1 MTNDDTPTSP
11 GLDEAERLARIRLT
25 RTPNVGAVTYRDLM
39 ARFGTAHAALE
50 ALPRLARRGGA
61 KAPPTPPTEEVVR
74 EELERLADIGGRG
87 LVLGEPGYP
96 RRLAQLDPPPPFI
109 AVIGPTPLD
118 AERAVAIVG
127 SRNASAIGRRFAH
140 DLARTLGEAGV
151 LIVSGLA
158 RGIDAA
164 AHHGALET
172 GTAAALAGGLDQV
185 YPPENR
191 ELHLA
196 MAERGAL
203 ISERPLGAAPT
214 AHDFPRRNRIVS
226 GLADGVVV
234 VEAAKRSG
242 ALITARY
249 GLEQGREVMAAPGSP
264 LDPRARGANSL
275 IKDGAR
281 LIEDADDVLDAL
293 SRPLRLSEP
302 TGGAAPP
309 FDMKAG
315 ALEREAQS
323 VRATVRGLLSPT
335 PTSRDDIVRAAGASV
350 SAVAAALI
358 ELELA
363 GEAVQLP
370 GDLVTVS
377 PAAADVTTDVE

>member
-1 MTNDDTPTSP
+1 MTSDDTPEPT
-11 GLDEAERLARIRLT
+11 GIDEAERLARIRLT
-25 RTPNVGAVTYRDLM
+25 RTRHVGPVTYRDLM
-39 ARFGTAHAALE
+39 ARFGSAHAALE

-61 KAPPTPPTEEVVR
+61 TAPPAPPSEDAVR
-74 EELERLADIGGRG
+74 EELERLADIGARA
-87 LVLGEPGYP
+87 LVLGDQGYP
-96 RRLAQLDPPPPFI
+96 RRLANLAPPPPFI
-109 AVIGPTPLD
+109 AVIGPTSLD
-118 AERAVAIVG
+118 AARAVAIVG

-151 LIVSGLA
+151 VIVSGLA

-164 AHHGALET
+164 AHHGGLET
-172 GTAAALAGGLDQV
+172 GTVAALAGGLDQV

-203 ISERPLGAAPT
+203 VSERPLGAAPT

-234 VEAAKRSG
+234 VEAAERSG

-249 GLEQGREVMAAPGSP
+249 GLEQNREVMAAPGSP
-264 LDPRARGANSL
+264 LDPRARGANAL

-281 LIEDADDVLDAL
+281 LIETAEDVLDAL
-293 SRPLRLSEP
+293 SAPPRLDEP
-302 TGGAAPP
+302 AAGPPP
-309 FDMKAG
+309 FDMKAA

-323 VRATVRGLLSPT
+323 VRATVRSLLSPT
-335 PTSRDDIVRAAGASV
+335 PTTRDDIVRAAGASV

-370 GDLVTVS
+370 GDVVTLS
-377 PAAADVTTDVE
+377 PAAAGVTTGDD